1 VHTLAADAS
10 LADHYLDTMKRHL
23 TRADYDGAD
32 SADTSPVIRAFLKSR
47 GIKISNLEPGSED
60 DGTSWPEAAETMIGI
75 KRLDNIQFC
84 VHDVLQRKVPGDLI
98 ECGVWR
104 GGATIFMRAALLAYN
119 DSDRRVWVADSFQGL
134 PAPDPKTYPADLA
147 LDLNRSNDQLAVGV
161 DTVRLN
167 FARYGLLD
175 DRVKFL
181 VGWFK
186 DTLPNAPIEKLA
198 VLRLDGDL
206 YESTI
211 ESLDA
216 LYAKV
221 SPGGYVIADDYG
233 SIPACRKAVDDFRA
247 RHGVTAQIN
256 RIDWA
261 GAYWQK

>member
-1 VHTLAADAS
+1 
-10 LADHYLDTMKRHL
+10 
-23 TRADYDGAD
+23 
-32 SADTSPVIRAFLKSR
+32 
-47 GIKISNLEPGSED
+47 
-60 DGTSWPEAAETMIGI
+60 
-75 KRLDNIQFC
+75 
-84 VHDVLQRKVPGDLI
+84 
-98 ECGVWR
+98 
-104 GGATIFMRAALLAYN
+104 
-119 DSDRRVWVADSFQGL
+119 
-134 PAPDPKTYPADLA
+134 
-147 LDLNRSNDQLAVGV
+147 
-161 DTVRLN
+161 VRLN